1 MCKDR
6 IGFPKLMLIAI
17 TFVVCYLVTYPN
29 SIIPSSAATEKSG
42 SKSTSAAKTTGNK
55 LKTPIIDP
63 KADQLLREM
72 GDLLKTAKHVYFTV
86 EIMFDDLLPSDQKL
100 QFAAYEEISVEKP
113 NRIFAEYLSDLGAK
127 RFWYDGKTV
136 TLLDGGT
143 NNYTSF
149 KAAPTLDKTLNDL
162 MKEYGFSPP
171 LSDFVYGDPY
181 AVLIENVEAG
191 IYVGLGD
198 VNGARCHH
206 LAFVEKYIDWQIW
219 IEDGKQKLPRKLVI
233 TYKTMPRSPQYI
245 AVLSDWNF
253 TKSLPASLFRA
264 ELPAKAVRVEF
275 LSVTKKK
282 N

>member
-1 MCKDR
+1 V
-6 IGFPKLMLIAI
+6 IWHLVFYLNYAI
-17 TFVVCYLVTYPN
+17 PA
-29 SIIPSSAATEKSG
+29 SAAGEASGNKSL
-42 SKSTSAAKTTGNK
+42 SEAKPSGNK

-63 KADQLLREM
+63 RVDRLLREM
-72 GDLLKTAKHVYFTV
+72 GNLLKTAKHFSFNA

-100 QFAAYEEISVEKP
+100 QFAAYEEVSVERP
-113 NRIFAEYLSDLGAK
+113 DRVFAEYLSDLGNK

-136 TLLDGGT
+136 TLLEEG
-143 NNYTSF
+143 NNFYASV
-149 KAAPTLDKTLNDL
+149 KAGPTIDKTLDEL

-171 LSDFVYGDPY
+171 LSDFLYSDPY
-181 AVLIENVEAG
+181 TVLINNVEAG
-191 IYVGLGD
+191 FYVGLGD

-253 TKSLPASLFRA
+253 TKSFPDSLFRA
-264 ELPAKAVRVEF
+264 QLPAKAVKVEF
-275 LSVTKKK
+275 LKVTKQK
-282 N
+282 

>member
-6 IGFPKLMLIAI
+6 IGLPKFILVGMA
-17 TFVVCYLVTYPN
+17 FVICNLLPYSGST
-29 SIIPSSAATEKSG
+29 IPASAAEEESG
-42 SKSTSAAKTTGNK
+42 SKSPSEAKPSGNK
-55 LKTPIIDP
+55 LKSPIIDP
-63 KADQLLREM
+63 KANVLLREM
-72 GDLLKTAKHVYFTV
+72 GSLLKAAKNFYFTA

-113 NRIFAEYLSDLGAK
+113 NRIFTEYLSDLGAK

-136 TLLDGGT
+136 TLLQGGS
-143 NNYTSF
+143 NYYSSV
-149 KAAPTLDKTLNDL
+149 KAAPTIDKTLDEL

-171 LSDFVYGDPY
+171 LSDFLYDDPY
-181 AVLIENVEAG
+181 AVLVENVEAG
-191 IYVGLGD
+191 FYVGLGD

-245 AVLSDWNF
+245 AVLSDWNLKKTF
-253 TKSLPASLFRA
+253 PESLFRA
-264 ELPAKAVRVEF
+264 EIPAKAVRVEF
-275 LSVTKKK
+275 LKATSKK
-282 N
+282 

>member
-6 IGFPKLMLIAI
+6 IVFHKLIFIAI
-17 TFVVCYLVTYPN
+17 AFVIWHLVFYLNYA
-29 SIIPSSAATEKSG
+29 IPASAAGEASGNKSL
-42 SKSTSAAKTTGNK
+42 SEAKPSGNK

-63 KADQLLREM
+63 RVDRLLREM
-72 GDLLKTAKHVYFTV
+72 GNLLKTAKHFSFNA

-100 QFAAYEEISVEKP
+100 QFAAYEEVSVERP
-113 NRIFAEYLSDLGAK
+113 DRVFAEYLSDLGNK

-136 TLLDGGT
+136 TLLEEG
-143 NNYTSF
+143 NNFYASV
-149 KAAPTLDKTLNDL
+149 KAGPTIDKTLDEL

-171 LSDFVYGDPY
+171 LSDFLYSDPY
-181 AVLIENVEAG
+181 TVLINNVEAG
-191 IYVGLGD
+191 FYVGLGD

-253 TKSLPASLFRA
+253 TKSFPDSLFRA
-264 ELPAKAVRVEF
+264 QLPAKAVKVEF
-275 LSVTKKK
+275 LKVTKQK
-282 N
+282 

>member
-6 IGFPKLMLIAI
+6 IGFLKLMLIAI
-17 TFVVCYLVTYPN
+17 TFVVCYLVTCPN
-29 SIIPSSAATEKSG
+29 SIIPSSAAAETSG
-42 SKSTSAAKTTGNK
+42 SKSTSGAKTSGKNLTA
-55 LKTPIIDP
+55 PIIDP

-72 GDLLKTAKHVYFTV
+72 GSLLKTAKHFYFTA

-113 NRIFAEYLSDLGAK
+113 NRIFVEYLSDLGAK
-127 RFWYDGKTV
+127 RFWYDGKTI
-136 TLLDGGT
+136 TLLAGGT
-143 NNYTSF
+143 NYYTSV
-149 KAAPTLDKTLNDL
+149 KAAPTIDKTLDDL
-162 MKEYGFSPP
+162 IKEYGFSLP
-171 LSDFVYGDPY
+171 LSDFLYDDPY
-181 AVLIENVEAG
+181 AILMDKVEAG

-245 AVLSDWNF
+245 AVFSDWNF
-253 TKSLPASLFRA
+253 MKSLPASLFRA

-275 LSVTKKK
+275 LNVTKKK

>member
-1 MCKDR
+1 MCKNNF
-6 IGFPKLMLIAI
+6 GFTKLILIAVA
-17 TFVVCYLVTYPN
+17 FVICHLVPYSNYTI
-29 SIIPSSAATEKSG
+29 SASAAGEASDGKSSSPEKPSG
-42 SKSTSAAKTTGNK
+42 SK

-72 GDLLKTAKHVYFTV
+72 GSLLKTAKHFNYQA

-100 QFAAYEEISVEKP
+100 MFAAYEDISVQRP
-113 NRIFAEYLSDLGAK
+113 NRIFTEYLSDLGVK

-136 TLLDGGT
+136 TLLEGGT
-143 NNYTSF
+143 NYYTSV
-149 KAAPTLDKTLNDL
+149 KAAPTIDKTLDEL

-171 LSDFVYGDPY
+171 LSDFLYSDPY
-181 AVLIENVEAG
+181 AVLTENVEAG

-198 VNGARCHH
+198 VNGVRCHH

-253 TKSLPASLFRA
+253 TKSLPDSLFFFFF
-264 ELPAKAVRVEF
+264 PAKAVRVEF

-282 N
+282 K